1 MLSSN
6 VSKKMYLMCMRLVD
20 FDHQKTLEAYK
31 TITFPELQLTSK
43 REAPDRLYL
52 IPKSSLPMLGVE
64 LSVNIMAR
72 VRPLL

>member
-1 MLSSN
+1 
-6 VSKKMYLMCMRLVD
+6 MRLVD